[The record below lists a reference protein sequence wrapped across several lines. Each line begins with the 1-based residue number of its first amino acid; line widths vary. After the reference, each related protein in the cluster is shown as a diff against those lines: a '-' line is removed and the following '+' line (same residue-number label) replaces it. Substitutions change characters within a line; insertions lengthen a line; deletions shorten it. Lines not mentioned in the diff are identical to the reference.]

1 MVLKNPTLHRYVS
14 LVHNFKL
21 ESVFDKI
28 HQYMILVPLH
38 FIFYIFCM
46 NNEIQT
52 RKGKIKTNTMKVK
65 KHTVFFII
73 IILIVEVRFP
83 KNFNFEI
90 WVSLEWE
97 LYYLKK

>member
-1 MVLKNPTLHRYVS
+1 MKYKQEKVTLKPTQW
-14 LVHNFKL
+14 KW
-21 ESVFDKI
+21 K
-28 HQYMILVPLH
+28 
-38 FIFYIFCM
+38 
-46 NNEIQT
+46 
-52 RKGKIKTNTMKVK
+52 NTQPF
-65 KHTVFFII
+65 FFII